1 MSAKLTFIFNTKGL
15 EFLGWTFLYN
25 MEEDDGLK
33 DNLRLQFQAL
43 QEQQEKRLQR
53 RLEKQKKEQKAT
65 EIQDNLDLSQLD
77 IHHEDD
83 CSKKWALWNI
93 IRLYY

>member
-1 MSAKLTFIFNTKGL
+1 
-15 EFLGWTFLYN
+15 

-43 QEQQEKRLQR
+43 QEQHEKRLQ

-65 EIQDNLDLSQLD
+65 EIQDNLNLSQLD
-77 IHHEDD
+77 IHHTDD

-93 IRLYY
+93 IRLGLYY